1 MVRDTSLWE
10 PFSDSSREP
19 GLPVVQGGL
28 GALECRVVGWL
39 PLNEIDSSVSKLDGM
54 KNGERAVSGLV
65 LRTPIPA
72 QGNFSAVKAGE
83 TEGSTGSMLF
93 LAQVERVTQR
103 QRDGEQEGEPDMK
116 PLVYE
121 NQRYVTT
128 ATAK

>member
-1 MVRDTSLWE
+1 
-10 PFSDSSREP
+10 
-19 GLPVVQGGL
+19 VVQGGL

>member
-19 GLPVVQGGL
+19 GLPVVKGGL
-28 GALECRVVGWL
+28 GALQCRVLGWL
-39 PLNEIDSSVSKLDGM
+39 PLNEMELSVGKQDGM
-54 KNGERAVSGLV
+54 KNGERAVSGLA
-65 LRTPIPA
+65 LRTLIPA
-72 QGNFSAVKAGE
+72 QGDLSAVKAGE

-93 LAQVERVTQR
+93 LAQVERVNQR